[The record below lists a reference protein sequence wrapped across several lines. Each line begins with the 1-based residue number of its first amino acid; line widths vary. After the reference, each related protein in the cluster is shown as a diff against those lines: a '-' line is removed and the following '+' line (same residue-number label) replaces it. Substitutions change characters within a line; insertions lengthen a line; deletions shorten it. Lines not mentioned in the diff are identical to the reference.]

1 MQTLAYANVHLMCAD
16 PVTGKFDKA
25 GVAAAASAGAAA
37 VATFL
42 FLPLDV
48 VRARLTVQ
56 GNGHTRIGPR
66 PYSGIW
72 NCISSIRQREGV
84 RALYRGLTPAVLCK
98 GFCWWCWCWCCCCWC
113 RCCWC
118 WVWLY
123 DSVHCVHAV
132 EGWQMWQRPG
142 CRQRGSSGIVAS
154 VVCCLCVPS
163 TAGRNRTQIHTWQT
177 REAKT
182 TTVNGREEGG

>member
-1 MQTLAYANVHLMCAD
+1 MLRGGGGYQDSTTDPSHVECRYNKVQTLAYANVHLMCAD

-66 PYSGIW
+66 PYSSIW

-98 GFCWWCWCWCCCCWC
+98 GFAAGAAGAAIAA
-113 RCCWC
+113 
-118 WVWLY
+118 
-123 DSVHCVHAV
+123 DAAV
-132 EGWQMWQRPG
+132 AAV
-142 CRQRGSSGIVAS
+142 VAGAAA
-154 VVCCLCVPS
+154 LCV
-163 TAGRNRTQIHTWQT
+163 WQWYC
-177 REAKT
+177 
-182 TTVNGREEGG
+182 VCG